1 MSLAK
6 DLQKQLPE
14 QLKIREYVSAA
25 HVGFQ
30 QQIITFLLW
39 AYGFL
44 LVATTI
50 MFFLQGFHVAGFNLD
65 AALLKWL
72 GGATIGE
79 ISGLLVLT
87 IRASFR

>member
-1 MSLAK
+1 M
-6 DLQKQLPE
+6 
-14 QLKIREYVSAA
+14 
-25 HVGFQ
+25 
-30 QQIITFLLW
+30 
-39 AYGFL
+39 FL